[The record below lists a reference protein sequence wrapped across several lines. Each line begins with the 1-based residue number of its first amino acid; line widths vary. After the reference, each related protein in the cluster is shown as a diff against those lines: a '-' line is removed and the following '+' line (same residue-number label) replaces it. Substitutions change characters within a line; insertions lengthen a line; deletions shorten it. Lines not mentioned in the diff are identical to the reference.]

1 MKFNSLPEIKSIFDM
16 LFDPVWALKYHQT
29 ANNEILHVLKG
40 NVELTYEDGT
50 KYKAGPG
57 ETLINKAGSVHKDV
71 FELDEE
77 LEIFFIQFKWEH
89 SDFFFQAIEN
99 NPRVKVSDVTELEL
113 KKNFDAMRLDT
124 GTREIDLAVANSRLM
139 NILLLIY
146 RDAVSISTDDNETI
160 KSKQKHLVTQAKK
173 YIDRFFRNPLRLED
187 VAEHLQVSPFYLS
200 RIFSKES
207 DFSLI
212 GYLTEARISEAKK
225 LLSSGRYI
233 VADVA
238 KMVGYED
245 SNYFSKV
252 FKRQTGVSPCKYR

>member
-1 MKFNSLPEIKSIFDM
+1 M
-16 LFDPVWALKYHQT
+16 LFDPVWATKYHQT
-29 ANNEILHVLKG
+29 ANHELLHVLKG
-40 NVELTYEDGT
+40 SVELTYEDGT

-57 ETLINKAGSVHKDV
+57 DTLINKSGRIHKDV

-89 SDFFFQAIEN
+89 SENFFQAIGN
-99 NPRVKVSDVTELEL
+99 NPQIKVSSGIESELR
-113 KKNFDAMRLDT
+113 KIFDAMRLDT
-124 GTREIDLAVANSRLM
+124 GTDEIDLTIANSRLM

-146 RDAVSISTDDNETI
+146 RDAVSINTDDNETM

-173 YIDRFFRNPLRLED
+173 YIDRFFRNQLRLED

-212 GYLTEARISEAKK
+212 GYLTEARMNEAKK

-245 SNYFSKV
+245 GNYFSKV
-252 FKRQTGVSPCKYR
+252 FKRQTGSSPCKYR